1 MKTVLKILILT
12 LVFFSKN
19 ARLYAQE
26 AATERLGFASVEP
39 YNMEVTYH
47 KTTHLLFPHAIR
59 YVDLGS
65 DLLIAGKA
73 EDAENVLRVKAAVR
87 DFEEQTNFSV
97 ITDDGRFYNFNVHYS
112 SYPDILNYDLLTM
125 QRSEDQ
131 RNPDNVYFQDMGD
144 SSPSLVGLLM
154 ETIYKANKRVL
165 KHIASRS
172 YGILYQLKGLYIH
185 DGKYYFHTEL
195 SNKSNVPYQID
206 YITFKIVD
214 KKIAKRTVVQEK
226 QLKTLRT
233 YRPLETLAGQ
243 TTEQNVFLLD
253 QFTIASDQVL
263 LIDVYESNGGRH
275 QQLQLGNE
283 DLIKAKVINQM
294 HLKIR

>member
-1 MKTVLKILILT
+1 M
-12 LVFFSKN
+12 
-19 ARLYAQE
+19 
-26 AATERLGFASVEP
+26 
-39 YNMEVTYH
+39 
-47 KTTHLLFPHAIR
+47 
-59 YVDLGS
+59 
-65 DLLIAGKA
+65 
-73 EDAENVLRVKAAVR
+73 R

-214 KKIAKRTVVQEK
+214 KNSQTNCRTG
-226 QLKTLRT
+226 KTAYSTSDLSSSGNTCRT
-233 YRPLETLAGQ
+233 SFRKECIPPRPVYNRIRSAVAYRYL
-243 TTEQNVFLLD
+243 
-253 QFTIASDQVL
+253 
-263 LIDVYESNGGRH
+263 
-275 QQLQLGNE
+275 
-283 DLIKAKVINQM
+283 
-294 HLKIR
+294 